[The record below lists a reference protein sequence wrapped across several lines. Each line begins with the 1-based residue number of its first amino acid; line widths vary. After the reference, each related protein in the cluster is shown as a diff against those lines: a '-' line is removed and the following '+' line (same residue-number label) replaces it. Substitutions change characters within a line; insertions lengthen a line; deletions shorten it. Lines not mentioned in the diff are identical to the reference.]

1 MRQIK
6 YILID
11 DSGLKNREHH
21 YSISSKGCV
30 TESTDI
36 RKAVKVIDRQVDP
49 DGYNANSVVV
59 RLGFRISFADVALAR
74 HRKRAFSALALRNVQ
89 DSGSMKLETW
99 NLKQRDALKGLLVE
113 LRNHF
118 PEAMIF
124 GIREIGDYFIKV
136 SDEMNQLRLE
146 LSNMP

>member
-11 DSGLKNREHH
+11 DSGRKNREHH

-36 RKAVKVIDRQVDP
+36 RKAVKVINRQVDP

-59 RLGFRISFADVALAR
+59 RLGFRI
-74 HRKRAFSALALRNVQ
+74 Q

-99 NLKQRDALKGLLVE
+99 NLKQRDALKSLLVE
-113 LRNHF
+113 LRKHF

-136 SDEMNQLRLE
+136 SDEMNELRLE
-146 LSNMP
+146 LSDMP

>member
-11 DSGLKNREHH
+11 DSGRKNREHH
-21 YSISSKGCV
+21 YSISSKGCI

-59 RLGFRISFADVALAR
+59 RLGFRI
-74 HRKRAFSALALRNVQ
+74 Q

-99 NLKQRDALKGLLVE
+99 NLKQRDALKSLLVE
-113 LRNHF
+113 LRSHF

-124 GIREIGDYFIKV
+124 GIKEIGDYFIKV
-136 SDEMNQLRLE
+136 SDEMNQLRIE
-146 LSNMP
+146 LSDMQ

>member
-11 DSGLKNREHH
+11 DSGRKNREHH

-49 DGYNANSVVV
+49 DGYNANSIVV
-59 RLGFRISFADVALAR
+59 RLGFRI
-74 HRKRAFSALALRNVQ
+74 Q

-99 NLKQRDALKGLLVE
+99 NLKQLDALKSLLVE
-113 LRNHF
+113 LRSHF

-146 LSNMP
+146 LSDMQ